1 MIREHRYFVLKL
13 KDINAALTT
22 TEIGLLNQLALKV
35 DKYRTTH
42 LKKPLECVV
51 VESDWPEYEPTWK
64 AIESRVDS
72 DSYSDIG
79 WNKLPTL

>member
-1 MIREHRYFVLKL
+1 MIREYRYLVLKL

-22 TEIGLLNQLALKV
+22 TEIGLLNQLALKI

-42 LKKPLECVV
+42 LEKPLECVV

-64 AIESRVDS
+64 AIEDRVRS
-72 DSYSDIG
+72 DACPG
-79 WNKLPTL
+79 WNSLPTL